1 MPVFFS
7 QCAILDI
14 LERLLWWVLGHETFC
29 YHPLL
34 LLKICLFC
42 RRHSFLRIVAVC
54 WWKNEAYKDWYYSF
68 LLLSVIIN
76 SVTFV
81 INWWFHF
88 RENGTHYKIAGQGL
102 IPVKKTISI
111 REKQWCM
118 DVLGPFLALQQFLPI
133 LVTLVQFVAFCHISR
148 LSLPF
153 SLSKCRILLNLLFL
167 LFLPYLLLNLFTYHK
182 KFLLLLRFLRNLRTY
197 WSPSWPFL
205 FPSLEFCEICCSC
218 YFCHICCSIFSHS
231 RKNSCYF
238 YDFCEIC
245 GHLEALLDLFSF

>member
-88 RENGTHYKIAGQGL
+88 RENGTHYKITGQER
-102 IPVKKTISI
+102 IPVKITISI
-111 REKQWCM
+111 REKQWCAG
-118 DVLGPFLALQQFLPI
+118 VLGPFLALQQFLPI
-133 LVTLVQFVAFCHISR
+133 LVTLANLWHFAIFRGSPCPFPFVSV
-148 LSLPF
+148 
-153 SLSKCRILLNLLFL
+153 
-167 LFLPYLLLNLFTYHK
+167 
-182 KFLLLLRFLRNLRTY
+182 
-197 WSPSWPFL
+197 
-205 FPSLEFCEICCSC
+205 EFC
-218 YFCHICCSIFSHS
+218 
-231 RKNSCYF
+231 
-238 YDFCEIC
+238 
-245 GHLEALLDLFSF
+245 